1 MSESVFTWAFLLALL
16 CLVGLL
22 LLVGAVVLTVVLAGA
37 LPTAWGGP
45 RRGPA
50 APHPSPPPGKPQEHR
65 PLPSRRTDHAA
76 AREGHCP
83 ECGIELP
90 PDSPRGLCPQC
101 LLKRGLDSSP
111 GPPEEGPAR
120 TTPYPGSFQ
129 APAPADLAVH
139 FPQLEILELI
149 GQGGMGAVYK
159 ARQTKLER
167 LVALKVL
174 PPEWGRDP
182 AFAERFAREAR
193 AMARLSHP
201 HIVTIYEFGETGG
214 LYYLVMEFVDGLNLR
229 QLLRGGRLQPQEALT
244 LVPQICE
251 ALQYAHEEGI
261 VHRDIKPENVLLDR
275 KGRVK
280 IADFGLA
287 KLLGGARA
295 EFTLTGSQQ
304 VMGTLDYMAPEQRQR
319 PLETDHRA
327 DIYSLGVL
335 FYEMLTGELP
345 LGRFAPPSEKAPVD
359 ARLDEVVLRA
369 LESDPERR
377 YQHASD
383 VKTDVESIARGAGP
397 EPAAAAGA
405 GEASSVE
412 WAESRPRPWAAAAP
426 PRRSGPWVLVVL
438 LVAALLVLPATCL
451 VLGAGGMFYM
461 LLVPRSAGSPQPD
474 AVEFPQPHGEVVPHP
489 PEPGRAMQTVERR
502 AEAGGPDLLE
512 AARGG
517 DRDAVLALL
526 GQGASARWADGD
538 GYSALMAAAEN
549 GHLPVVQVLLDRGAD
564 VNARDRKGKTA
575 LDYAAAGGHQDV
587 VAALRARGAVGP
599 P

>member
-1 MSESVFTWAFLLALL
+1 L
-16 CLVGLL
+16 
-22 LLVGAVVLTVVLAGA
+22 GA
-37 LPTAWGGP
+37 
-45 RRGPA
+45 
-50 APHPSPPPGKPQEHR
+50 
-65 PLPSRRTDHAA
+65 
-76 AREGHCP
+76 
-83 ECGIELP
+83 
-90 PDSPRGLCPQC
+90 
-101 LLKRGLDSSP
+101 
-111 GPPEEGPAR
+111 
-120 TTPYPGSFQ
+120 
-129 APAPADLAVH
+129 H

-193 AMARLSHP
+193 ALARLSHP
-201 HIVTIYEFGETGG
+201 HVVAIYEFGETAG
-214 LYYLVMEFVDGLNLR
+214 LYYFVMEFVDGVNLR
-229 QLLRGGRLQPQEALT
+229 QLLQAGRLQPQEALA

-251 ALQYAHEEGI
+251 ALQYAHKEGI

-345 LGRFAPPSEKAPVD
+345 LGRFAPPSQKAPVD

-397 EPAAAAGA
+397 EQAAAVGA
-405 GEASSVE
+405 REAWLVE
-412 WAESRPRPWAAAAP
+412 ETEPRPRPWAPASRP
-426 PRRSGPWVLVVL
+426 PRSGPWVLVAL
-438 LVAALLVLPATCL
+438 LVAGVLVLPATCAF
-451 VLGAGGMFYM
+451 LGAGVMLFYFSAA
-461 LLVPRSAGSPQPD
+461 PRSAHFPQ
-474 AVEFPQPHGEVVPHP
+474 AQEETFPQPQEAEKRMQEVGPKV
-489 PEPGRAMQTVERR
+489 
-502 AEAGGPDLLE
+502 EAGGPNLLK

-526 GQGASARWADGD
+526 REGASVRWADGN
-538 GYSALMAAAEN
+538 GTSALMAAAEN
-549 GHLPVVQVLLDRGAD
+549 GHLPVVQVLLDHGAD
-564 VNARDRKGKTA
+564 VNARDREGKTA
-575 LDYAAAGGHQDV
+575 LDYARAAGHQDV
-587 VAALRARGAVGP
+587 VAALRAQGAVGRP
-599 P
+599 

>member
-1 MSESVFTWAFLLALL
+1 VAPTPAELA
-16 CLVGLL
+16 
-22 LLVGAVVLTVVLAGA
+22 A
-37 LPTAWGGP
+37 
-45 RRGPA
+45 
-50 APHPSPPPGKPQEHR
+50 
-65 PLPSRRTDHAA
+65 
-76 AREGHCP
+76 
-83 ECGIELP
+83 
-90 PDSPRGLCPQC
+90 
-101 LLKRGLDSSP
+101 
-111 GPPEEGPAR
+111 
-120 TTPYPGSFQ
+120 
-129 APAPADLAVH
+129 H

-159 ARQTKLER
+159 ARQTRLER

-174 PPEWGRDP
+174 PPESGRDP

-193 AMARLSHP
+193 ALARLSHP
-201 HIVTIYEFGETGG
+201 HIVAIYEFGETAG
-214 LYYLVMEFVDGLNLR
+214 LYYFVMEFVDGLNLR
-229 QLLRGGRLQPQEALT
+229 QLLQAGRLQPQEALA
-244 LVPQICE
+244 LIPQVCE

-295 EFTLTGSQQ
+295 EFTLTGSHQ

-345 LGRFAPPSEKAPVD
+345 LGRFAPPSQKAAVD

-397 EPAAAAGA
+397 GPAAAVGA
-405 GEASSVE
+405 WEASSVAG
-412 WAESRPRPWAAAAP
+412 AEPPPRPWPTAAR
-426 PRRSGPWVLVVL
+426 PRGSGPWVLVVL
-438 LVAALLVLPATCL
+438 LVAGVLMLPVTCVFLGTAVWLCWGAT
-451 VLGAGGMFYM
+451 A
-461 LLVPRSAGSPQPD
+461 PRSAP
-474 AVEFPQPHGEVVPHP
+474 FPQPQEEVFPQPVGVEKRMQEVVP
-489 PEPGRAMQTVERR
+489 RV
-502 AEAGGPDLLE
+502 EAGGPNLLE

-517 DRDAVLALL
+517 DRDSVLALL
-526 GQGASARWADGD
+526 GEGASARWADAN

-549 GHLPVVQVLLDRGAD
+549 GHLPVVQVLLDHGAD
-564 VNARDRKGKTA
+564 VNARDREGKTA
-575 LDYAAAGGHQDV
+575 LDYARAAGHQDV
-587 VAALRARGAVGP
+587 VTALRAQGAVGRP
-599 P
+599 